1 MNRAFSAAFLKR
13 PYSLGR
19 YPRLPMNV
27 APLAPNTDVPFG
39 RGPTASFRCDLSV
52 ARNIGAL
59 GDKGEWR
66 IESKIY
72 HNFIAFVA

>member
-1 MNRAFSAAFLKR
+1 MNRAFSAAFLNALIPWDATQAANECCTFGAK
-13 PYSLGR
+13 YGR
-19 YPRLPMNV
+19 
-27 APLAPNTDVPFG
+27 PFG
-39 RGPTASFRCDLSV
+39 TGPTASFRCDLSV

-59 GDKGEWR
+59 GDNGEWR